1 MGLPY
6 LPVTE
11 DDVAPAVERLRASL
25 DGIRR
30 LLFATVDGQLA
41 AWLVMTGNTWRLT
54 AHRASLTRA
63 QTALPLRGRGVGTRL
78 LAEAARSA
86 RVDLDLD
93 LDLDHACG
101 STCAAGRVSRRSP
114 RAAATSGSAP
124 GDGR

>member
-11 DDVAPAVERLRASL
+11 DDVAPAVERLRASR

-30 LLFATVDGQLA
+30 LLFGTVDGQLA

-54 AHRASLTRA
+54 AHRALLTRA

-93 LDLDHACG
+93 LDHACG

-124 GDGR
+124 VHGR